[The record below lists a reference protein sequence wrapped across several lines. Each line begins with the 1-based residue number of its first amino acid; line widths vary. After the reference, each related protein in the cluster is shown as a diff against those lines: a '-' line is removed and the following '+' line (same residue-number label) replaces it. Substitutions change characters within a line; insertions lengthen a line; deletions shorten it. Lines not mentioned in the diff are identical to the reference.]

1 MNSNEN
7 MAEHGDHID
16 YQNHDEPKMHSMGH
30 LMVRLKKLLEML
42 TLLKSFNNQF
52 PFAVLYDGWKV
63 MG

>member
-7 MAEHGDHID
+7 MAEHGDH
-16 YQNHDEPKMHSMGH
+16 DEPKMHSMGH
-30 LMVRLKKLLEML
+30 SMVRLKKILESI